1 MSQIEVHPQVTEAL
15 EAGRPVVGLE
25 SALITVG
32 LPSTAL
38 GRPPHCNPPG
48 WDAAAP
54 TNLEAGRLLE
64 RTVRDAGA
72 LPATVAVLDG
82 VLRIG
87 LTDAQLLELAAVGRR
102 KASTGNLASCLVC
115 GLTAGTTV
123 SATMLACGLPDAGP
137 VRVLATGGIG
147 GVHRHWQRRP
157 DISTDLSQLA
167 VTPVCVVSSGVKSIL
182 DVPATLQA
190 LEMLGVPVIAYGT
203 ERMPQFYSRPCDHLR
218 APGRLDDPTAVAS
231 LCRSHWETLGCRSG
245 VVVANPVPEPYALEN
260 TLVDAIVTAAEAEAA
275 AGQIS
280 AGEMTPYLLNVVN
293 QRTRGRAL
301 ESNIALLQS
310 NARLAAMIA
319 SALAGR
325 KAEDSTRS
333 ATETR
338 DCQL

>member
-1 MSQIEVHPQVTEAL
+1 MPQIEVHPQVTEAL
-15 EAGRPVVGLE
+15 ESGQPVVGLE

-38 GRPPHCNPPG
+38 GRPPRCNPPG
-48 WDAAAP
+48 WDAASP

-64 RTVRDAGA
+64 RAVRDAGA

-87 LTDAQLLELAAVGRR
+87 LTDAQLVKLAEVSRR
-102 KASTGNLASCLVC
+102 KASTGDLARCLAC
-115 GLTAGTTV
+115 GETAGTTV
-123 SATMLACGLPDAGP
+123 AATMLACQLPEAGP

-147 GVHRHWQRRP
+147 GVHRNWLRRP

-167 VTPVCVVSSGVKSIL
+167 VTPVCVVSCGVKSIL
-182 DVPATLQA
+182 DVPTTLQA

-203 ERMPQFYSRPCDHLR
+203 DRLPQFYSRPCDQLM
-218 APGRLDDPTAVAS
+218 APGRLDDPTAIAR

-245 VVVANPVPEPYALEN
+245 VVVANPVPERYELEHS
-260 TLVDAIVTAAEAEAA
+260 LVDAIVTAAEAEAA

-280 AGEMTPYLLNVVN
+280 AGEMTPYLLKMVN
-293 QRTRGRAL
+293 QRTGGRAL

-310 NARLAAMIA
+310 NARLAAKIA
-319 SALAGR
+319 SALAVR
-325 KAEDSTRS
+325 
-333 ATETR
+333 
-338 DCQL
+338 